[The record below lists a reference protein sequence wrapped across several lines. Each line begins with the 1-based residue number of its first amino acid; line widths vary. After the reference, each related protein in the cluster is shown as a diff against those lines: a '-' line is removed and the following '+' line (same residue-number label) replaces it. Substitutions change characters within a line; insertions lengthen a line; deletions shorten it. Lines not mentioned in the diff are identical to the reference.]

1 MGGKPAP
8 ENETRKPPKLKTK
21 VIPPSEFKLFLAR
34 KKKERELKLENLRGK
49 KKISDNPPS
58 TTIGDSAAL
67 HPFSTNPLSNS
78 AQGTRYDDMSAS
90 ALSTNISKV
99 YQKLSADFCGIPDLS
114 GKILLAEK
122 PKNLGD

>member
-1 MGGKPAP
+1 MGEKPAP

-49 KKISDNPPS
+49 ENIPDIPPS
-58 TTIGDSAAL
+58 TIGDSAAL
-67 HPFSTNPLSNS
+67 HPFPPNPLSDS
-78 AQGTRYDDMSAS
+78 AQGTRCDDMS
-90 ALSTNISKV
+90 ALSTNISRG
-99 YQKLSADFCGIPDLS
+99 YQKLSADLCGIPDLS

-122 PKNLGD
+122 PKNLGV